1 MKKMLLVDGNSMLFR
16 AYYATLYS
24 RPMTTTKGIPT
35 NAVYGFAMMFNKA
48 LELVL
53 PDAVLVAWDFGKKT
67 FRHEI
72 FEDYKGGRKETPE
85 DLIIQ
90 FGLIRDY
97 LDSFAIKR
105 YELEGIEADDII
117 GTMVK
122 NNIDW
127 DINVLSSDRDL
138 LQLIDETTSV
148 WLMKKGISEIEKM
161 TIESLKESMGISPI
175 QITDLKGLMGDASDN
190 IPGIPGVGEKTALK
204 LLAEYQT
211 VENLLRHTDELKGK
225 LQEKVVEYREQA
237 LLSKQLATIKTD
249 VALSIDATDC
259 IYKPDY
265 VGLVK
270 YFNELEMQ
278 SMVKKFESYIQSEP
292 TNAQNSI
299 EFKLWE
305 KCPNEIL
312 VDDVCLEID
321 YSSDNPYS
329 SEIYG
334 FALLQDDKCGYITL
348 EHALKDKEFL
358 SWLKSDMKKIVYD
371 AKLAMHCFTRLKLE
385 VNGYYFDT
393 MIATFLCDSTLTNWE
408 RIKSKYELVEPVTR
422 EEIYGTVARPKLPDS
437 NQQIIHACTKVQFIK
452 KMYDE
457 CNNLIEEYNMH
468 SLFYDLEMPL
478 TKVLFDMEQEG
489 ICIDMNVL
497 ESISKDT
504 LSRIEELTKTIYA
517 YVDNEP
523 FNLNSPKQ
531 LAEILFDKLNLPANK
546 KRSTSVD
553 VLEKLQGIHPIIDE
567 LMEYRKVQKLYS
579 TYAEG
584 LKKFVHSDGKIHTV
598 YNQCV
603 TQTGRLSSSDPN
615 LQNISVRD
623 EQARIIRKAFIPTE
637 GNVLISSDYSQV
649 ELRMLAHMAD
659 EKGLIEAF
667 NSNLDIHTKT
677 AMDIFGVSKDEVD
690 ATMRRQAK
698 AVNFGI
704 VYGISDF
711 GLSQQLGIYRKDAQQ
726 FIDKYLEKYPKISEY
741 MDNVVNQCKED
752 GYVTTLLNRRREI
765 KEIHDKNHMVRE
777 FGKRAAMNAPI
788 QGSAADLIKI
798 AMIRISDEINKN
810 SLKSKMILQVHDE
823 LIFDV
828 AKDEIE
834 QMKKIIQDGM
844 EHAME
849 LKVPLVAECQVG
861 NTWYEAK

>member
-16 AYYATLYS
+16 AYYATIYS
-24 RPMTTTKGIPT
+24 RPMTTSKGIPT

-48 LELVL
+48 LELVQ

-85 DLIIQ
+85 ELIIQ

-97 LDSFAIKR
+97 LDAFAIKR

-122 NNIDW
+122 KYTNW

-148 WLMKKGISEIEKM
+148 WLMKKGISDIEKM
-161 TIESLKESMGISPI
+161 TVESLKESLGISPI

-204 LLAEYQT
+204 LLADYQT
-211 VENLLRHTDELKGK
+211 VENLLQHTDELKGK
-225 LQEKVVEYREQA
+225 LKEKVVEFRSQA

-249 VALSIDATDC
+249 VELGINDVDC
-259 IYKPDY
+259 IYAPDY
-265 VGLVK
+265 VGLVRF
-270 YFNELEMQ
+270 FNELEMQ
-278 SMVKKFESYIQSEP
+278 SMVKKFESYIQDETSVSQDTVKYEEW
-292 TNAQNSI
+292 I
-299 EFKLWE
+299 L
-305 KCPNEIL
+305 CPNNVL
-312 VDDVCLEID
+312 GDDVCLEID
-321 YSSDNPYS
+321 QS
-329 SEIYG
+329 SENAYTSEVYG
-334 FALLQDDKCGYITL
+334 FSLMKDGNCGYISL
-348 EHALKDKEFL
+348 DNARKDANFL
-358 SWLKSDMKKIVYD
+358 SWLKSDKRKIIYD
-371 AKLAMHCFTRLKLE
+371 VKLAMHCFYRLNME

-393 MIATFLCDSTLTNWE
+393 MIAVFLCDSTLTNWE
-408 RIKSKYELVEPVTR
+408 RIKSKYEFVEIVTK
-422 EEIYGTVARPKLPDS
+422 EDIYGTIARPKLPDV
-437 NQQIIHACTKVQFIK
+437 NEQILHSCTKVQFIH
-452 KMYDE
+452 KMFVKCKD
-457 CNNLIEEYNMH
+457 LIEEYDMH

-489 ICIDMNVL
+489 ICIDTKVL
-497 ESISKDT
+497 ASISKDT
-504 LSRIEELTKTIYA
+504 LARIEELTAAIYA

-553 VLEKLQGIHPIIDE
+553 VLEKLQGIHPIIDD

-584 LKKFVHSDGKIHTV
+584 LKKFVHQDGKIHTV

-623 EQARIIRKAFIPTE
+623 EQARIIRKAFIPTQ
-637 GNVLISSDYSQV
+637 GNVLVASDYSQV

-659 EKGLIEAF
+659 EQGLIEAF

-677 AMDIFGVSKDEVD
+677 AMDIFGVTKDEVD
-690 ATMRRQAK
+690 STMRRQAK

-711 GLSQQLGIYRKDAQQ
+711 GLSQQLGIYRKEAQQ
-726 FIDKYLEKYPKISEY
+726 FIDTYLQKYPKISEY
-741 MDNVVNQCKED
+741 MENVVNKCKED

-798 AMIRISDEINKN
+798 AMIKINDEITKN
-810 SLKSKMILQVHDE
+810 ELKSKMILQVHDE

-828 AKDEIE
+828 VKDEVE
-834 QMKKIIQDGM
+834 QMKVIIQNGM
-844 EHAME
+844 ERAME